1 MTDLNKADLIIHP
14 VRLRILQTLLG
25 EELTTQQIAQRL
37 PDVPESTLYRH
48 LRLLLDGGLLDVAQA
63 RLVHGIQEKVYTLA
77 EVPHLGP
84 DEIGSLPVE
93 EHFRFF
99 TTYVLVLLQE
109 FAGFLS
115 SVADE
120 EGLVDLSGEYA
131 GFHDVNFYASPE
143 ELQQF
148 QAALQEAI
156 LPLLNNQ
163 PAADR
168 RRYRLATVA
177 HPVPGT
183 TADGDEQEEDRE

>member
-1 MTDLNKADLIIHP
+1 MTDLSKADLIIHP

-63 RLVHGIQEKVYTLA
+63 HLVHGIQEKVYTLA
-77 EVPHLGP
+77 EVPRLGP

-109 FAGFLS
+109 FAGFLNS
-115 SVADE
+115 IADD
-120 EGLVDLSGEYA
+120 EGLVNLDGEYA
-131 GFHDVNFYASPE
+131 GFHDVSFYASAD
-143 ELQQF
+143 ELEQL
-148 QAALQEAI
+148 QAALEEAI

-183 TADGDEQEEDRE
+183 TDDGDEQEEDRE